1 MLTAFN
7 DKLVDHAVDNGYKLV
22 ADVVD
27 DNIQRFAEFRHKVLN
42 LRRISVHRL
51 GENPEKKNFCD
62 TMYYEA
68 TSSFV
73 FQPLYWYHSR
83 TGII

>member
-7 DKLVDHAVDNGYKLV
+7 DKLVAHAVDNGYKLV

-42 LRRISVHRL
+42 LRRISVHRFVTL
-51 GENPEKKNFCD
+51 CTMKPLPPLCSNLCTGNTHVLSNP
-62 TMYYEA
+62 
-68 TSSFV
+68 
-73 FQPLYWYHSR
+73 
-83 TGII
+83 